1 MYKIRTAGYS
11 KSNLQMRWAL
21 PERIFFA
28 CGACHILAYA
38 FLEQYGSPD
47 MKALWLRP
55 EPGFTGNHIFISTDT
70 WVFDYHGYSERK
82 QFFSH
87 TFKRARHLWP
97 GWQATV
103 IELPPD
109 VLVSEAR
116 SRTYDGLWLREPK
129 QFLHDAMPRARA
141 YLGRFSPPPLYD
153 SGAARSDVLDLR
165 PPLGGVGRKS
175 NTGGNVMPAAG
186 GP

>member
-70 WVFDYHGYSERK
+70 WYSTITAIPNGSNFSPIRLSVPGTCGRAGKQPLSSCPPMCWYRK
-82 QFFSH
+82 
-87 TFKRARHLWP
+87 
-97 GWQATV
+97 
-103 IELPPD
+103 PD
-109 VLVSEAR
+109 
-116 SRTYDGLWLREPK
+116 REPTTGYGLES
-129 QFLHDAMPRARA
+129 QNNFSTTLCLVHGLIWVAFHLLPCMTPVRRAA
-141 YLGRFSPPPLYD
+141 TCWTFGPLW
-153 SGAARSDVLDLR
+153 GA
-165 PPLGGVGRKS
+165 
-175 NTGGNVMPAAG
+175 
-186 GP
+186 

>member
-1 MYKIRTAGYS
+1 
-11 KSNLQMRWAL
+11 
-21 PERIFFA
+21 
-28 CGACHILAYA
+28 LAYA